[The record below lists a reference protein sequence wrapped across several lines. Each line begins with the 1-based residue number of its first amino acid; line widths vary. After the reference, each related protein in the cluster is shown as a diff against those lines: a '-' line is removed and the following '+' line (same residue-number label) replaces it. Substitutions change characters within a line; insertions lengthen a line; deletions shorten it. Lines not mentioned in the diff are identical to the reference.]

1 MSHLPC
7 WATVLRT
14 TCLPV
19 LFILCPLENLDLSL
33 FMTGDSIIS
42 KDKEISDEER
52 IREMRGV
59 IGQRAS
65 LEGEKKKGKRKI

>member
-1 MSHLPC
+1 
-7 WATVLRT
+7 
-14 TCLPV
+14 
-19 LFILCPLENLDLSL
+19 
-33 FMTGDSIIS
+33 MTGDSIIS

-65 LEGEKKKGKRKI
+65 LEGGKKKGKRKI

>member
-1 MSHLPC
+1 
-7 WATVLRT
+7 
-14 TCLPV
+14 
-19 LFILCPLENLDLSL
+19 
-33 FMTGDSIIS
+33 MTGDSIIS

-65 LEGEKKKGKRKI
+65 LEGEKKKGRGRYNEALVCYFC